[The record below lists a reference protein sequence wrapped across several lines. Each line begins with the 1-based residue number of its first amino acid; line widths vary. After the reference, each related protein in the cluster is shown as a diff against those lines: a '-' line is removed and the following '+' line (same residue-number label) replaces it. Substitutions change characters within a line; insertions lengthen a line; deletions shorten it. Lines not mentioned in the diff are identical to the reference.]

1 MVNCISEIGI
11 HFEEW
16 NYQQN
21 CKFYPPVGSNIIVV
35 LDFKV
40 SYLLGSS
47 LNFLIVNYFLF
58 ADKNIM
64 FMPKKLTI
72 KQP

>member
-1 MVNCISEIGI
+1 MKLPTKLQILPSCGR
-11 HFEEW
+11 
-16 NYQQN
+16 
-21 CKFYPPVGSNIIVV
+21 SNIIVV

-58 ADKNIM
+58 ADKNMM